1 MSPSLPL
8 AELLAMPFLQRALL
22 AGMLSGAIGGLLG
35 SFAVLRQLSFFSDAL
50 GHSALLGIALGVS
63 LGLDPTLVLIPFAV
77 LFALGVNQLARRSRL
92 PGDALLNIIYSS
104 SLALAVVVLS
114 RLPGWKGGLQQ
125 LLFGDILGVTGRDL
139 LLLSA
144 LLVVTAVIL
153 LLTGRRQVLL
163 TIDESL
169 ALSRGVA
176 SEAQR
181 LLFVIL
187 LAVVVAL
194 SIKAVG
200 VLLISA
206 FVVIPACASRLISGN
221 FRLYLLLSALFGAG
235 CAVIGLLV
243 SAAADLPSGPSVV
256 IVQLGVFLLALLL
269 APRTG
274 RVVS

>member
-1 MSPSLPL
+1 
-8 AELLAMPFLQRALL
+8 
-22 AGMLSGAIGGLLG
+22 
-35 SFAVLRQLSFFSDAL
+35 
-50 GHSALLGIALGVS
+50 
-63 LGLDPTLVLIPFAV
+63 
-77 LFALGVNQLARRSRL
+77 
-92 PGDALLNIIYSS
+92 
-104 SLALAVVVLS
+104 
-114 RLPGWKGGLQQ
+114 
-125 LLFGDILGVTGRDL
+125 
-139 LLLSA
+139 
-144 LLVVTAVIL
+144 
-153 LLTGRRQVLL
+153 
-163 TIDESL
+163 
-169 ALSRGVA
+169 
-176 SEAQR
+176 
-181 LLFVIL
+181 
-187 LAVVVAL
+187 VVAL

>member
-1 MSPSLPL
+1 MSSALPL

-22 AGMLSGAIGGLLG
+22 AGLLSGGLGGLLG

-50 GHSALLGIALGVS
+50 GHSALLGIALGVL

-125 LLFGDILGVTGRDL
+125 LLFGDILGVTARDL
-139 LLLSA
+139 LLLSG
-144 LLVVTAVIL
+144 LLAVTVLIL
-153 LLTGRRQVLL
+153 LLTGRRQLLL

-206 FVVIPACASRLISGN
+206 FVVIPACAARLISGN
-221 FRLYLLLSALFGAG
+221 FRLYLLLSALFGAS
-235 CAVIGLLV
+235 CAVLGLLV
-243 SAAADLPSGPSVV
+243 SAVADLPSGPSVV

-269 APRTG
+269 APRTA
-274 RVVS
+274 RLVA